1 MKFNWGKF
9 MSIRKD
15 NSVTDFLKEVSLFDG
30 IQDNALSQIFKLG
43 KVANFKA
50 GETIILEGQAGG
62 NLHIVINGQADVS
75 KSGKDPAKK
84 KHLANIS
91 RGSIFGE
98 MSVFDEAP
106 YSATVKAKEDCS
118 VHVIK
123 GEDFKKFLKKN
134 PQLAYEVFTTLINLM
149 SNRLRRTNAAFS
161 ALEI

>member
-1 MKFNWGKF
+1 

-98 MSVFDEAP
+98 MSVFDDAP
-106 YSATVKAKEDCS
+106 YSEDCS